1 MLSFRCSQSAVV
13 PATLDSP
20 LCMQKCCTQEGEAE
34 RFLRSLCI
42 SSSTLVE

>member
-13 PATLDSP
+13 PASLDSL

-34 RFLRSLCI
+34 RSVLSPCI
-42 SSSTLVE
+42 SGSTLVG